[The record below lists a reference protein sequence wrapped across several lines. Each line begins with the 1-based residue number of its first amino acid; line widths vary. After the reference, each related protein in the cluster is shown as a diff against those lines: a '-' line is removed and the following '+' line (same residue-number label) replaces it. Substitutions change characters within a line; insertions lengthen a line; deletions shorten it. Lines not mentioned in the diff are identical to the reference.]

1 MELHCEEAAGT
12 GYAGLVL
19 LAALIAIEIA
29 RNLTTSQI
37 TLLSNFFEVLGDNL
51 AVLAIQPPPCQCSS
65 TQNTVEE

>member
-29 RNLTTSQI
+29 RNLTASQI
-37 TLLSNFFEVLGDNL
+37 TLLSNFF
-51 AVLAIQPPPCQCSS
+51 
-65 TQNTVEE
+65 

>member
-1 MELHCEEAAGT
+1 MELHCEEATGT

-29 RNLTTSQI
+29 RNLTASQI

-51 AVLAIQPPPCQCSS
+51 AVLATQPPSCQCSS
-65 TQNTVEE
+65 NQNTVEE